1 MAQPPL
7 RHSKQIRILPKR
19 NMKLS
24 ARSRYATRLLLDLA
38 LRQTDTPRRTTLLS
52 ESTGITVQFIE
63 QILRP
68 LKKAG
73 LITSVRGATGGH
85 ILDKDPAEI
94 TVGEI
99 VRIME
104 GGINLTDCVNDES
117 ICERS
122 PICKTRQVWV
132 RASKVLEDELD
143 SITLLDLMNNPE
155 SFPLDD

>member
-1 MAQPPL
+1 
-7 RHSKQIRILPKR
+7 
-19 NMKLS
+19 MKLS

-38 LRQTDTPRRTTLLS
+38 LHETDTPLRTTVLS

-63 QILRP
+63 QIIRP

-73 LITSVRGATGGH
+73 LIVSVRGATGGH
-85 ILDKDPAEI
+85 ILDKDPKDV
-94 TVGEI
+94 TVGDI

-104 GGINLTDCVNDES
+104 GGISLTDCVTDES

-122 PICKTRQVWV
+122 PICKTRKVWQ

-143 SITLLDLMNNPE
+143 SITIADLMKDPE
-155 SFPLDD
+155 GYPLTD

>member
-1 MAQPPL
+1 
-7 RHSKQIRILPKR
+7 
-19 NMKLS
+19 MKLS

-38 LRQTDTPRRTTLLS
+38 LRETDSPQRTTILS

-73 LITSVRGATGGH
+73 LIVSVRGAAGGH
-85 ILDKDPAEI
+85 ILNQDPSTI

-104 GGINLTDCVNDES
+104 GGISLTDCVTDDGLCN
-117 ICERS
+117 RS
-122 PICKTRQVWV
+122 PICLTRKVWQ
-132 RASKVLEDELD
+132 RASRVLEEELD
-143 SITLLDLMNNPE
+143 SITLADLMKDPDGVL
-155 SFPLDD
+155 LDD